1 MLKAESIDFLR
12 KEWQDEEDF
21 AFMCD
26 MCEMIVHNYKK
37 AIKDGQFISS
47 SNEMVNDVNLWASVH
62 EWLKNLNN
70 KISFNSDK
78 KQSKKIYD
86 DFLYILSQEILIP
99 NITKK

>member
-21 AFMCD
+21 AFMRD
-26 MCEMIVHNYKK
+26 MCEMIVQKYKK
-37 AIKDGQFISS
+37 AIRDGQFISS
-47 SNEMVNDVNLWASVH
+47 SNEIWASVH
-62 EWLKNLNN
+62 EWLKNLNS
-70 KISFNSDK
+70 KISFNSNK

-86 DFLYILSQEILIP
+86 NFLYILSQEILIP